1 MLRKRRKY
9 TKPKKLHDKIR
20 VDEENLILKRY
31 GLKNKREIW
40 RADAKASKI
49 RNQAKDLIT
58 GGQEEQE
65 KFTKKLVKEGFNVKK
80 IQDILALTKENILE
94 RRLQTILAKKRIAR
108 TSKGARQLI
117 THKHVMINKNVVN
130 IPSYH
135 VSLDEEGKI
144 ELKLKNREK
153 KNEDKTKE
161 IRKEESAEKENG

>member
-20 VDEENLILKRY
+20 TDEENSILKRY

-49 RNQAKDLIT
+49 RNQAKELIT
-58 GGQEEQE
+58 KGQEEQE
-65 KFTKKLVKEGFNVKK
+65 KFIRKLVKEGFNVKK
-80 IQDILALTKENILE
+80 IPDILALTKESILE

-135 VSLDEEGKI
+135 VNLDEEDKI
-144 ELKLKNREK
+144 ELKLKNMEK
-153 KNEDKTKE
+153 KEDKTKE
-161 IRKEESAEKENG
+161 IKKEEPAEKEDG